1 MAKANKVQVTLI
13 KSTISC
19 TAAQKGTVQALGL
32 KKIGQSKTFAD
43 SATLQGQLK
52 VVSHLVKVENVLD

>member
-1 MAKANKVQVTLI
+1 MAKANKVQVTLV

-19 TAAQKGTVQALGL
+19 TATQKGTVAALGL
-32 KKIGQSKTFAD
+32 KKIGQSKTFVD

-52 VVSHLVKVENVLD
+52 VVSHLVKVENV

>member
-1 MAKANKVQVTLI
+1 MAKANKVQVTLV

-19 TAAQKGTVQALGL
+19 TSVQKGTVAALGL

-52 VVSHLVKVENVLD
+52 VVSHLVKVENV

>member
-1 MAKANKVQVTLI
+1 MKNVKVTLI

-19 TAAQKGTVQALGL
+19 SEAQKGTVAALGL
-32 KKIGQSKTFAD
+32 KKIGQSKVFVD

-52 VVSHLVKVENVLD
+52 VVAHLVKVENV

>member
-1 MAKANKVQVTLI
+1 MAKAHKVQVTLI

-52 VVSHLVKVENVLD
+52 VVSHLVKVENV

>member
-1 MAKANKVQVTLI
+1 MAKANKIQVTLI

-19 TAAQKGTVQALGL
+19 TEAQKGTVAALGL

-52 VVSHLVKVENVLD
+52 VVSHLVKVENV

>member
-1 MAKANKVQVTLI
+1 MAKETKVQVTLV

-19 TAAQKGTVQALGL
+19 TAAQKGTVAALGL
-32 KKIGQSKTFAD
+32 KKIGQSKVFVD

-52 VVSHLVKVENVLD
+52 VVSHLVKVENV

>member
-1 MAKANKVQVTLI
+1 MAKEVKVQVTLV

-19 TAAQKGTVQALGL
+19 TAVQKGTVAALGL
-32 KKIGQSKTFAD
+32 KKIGQSKVFVD

-52 VVSHLVKVENVLD
+52 VVSHLVKVENV

>member
-1 MAKANKVQVTLI
+1 MAKANKVKVTLV

-19 TAAQKGTVQALGL
+19 TAAQKGTVAALGL
-32 KKIGQSKTFAD
+32 KKIGQSNTFVD

-52 VVSHLVKVENVLD
+52 VVSHLVKVENV

>member
-1 MAKANKVQVTLI
+1 MAKANKVQVTLV

-19 TAAQKGTVQALGL
+19 TAAQKGTVEALGL

-43 SATLQGQLK
+43 SATLQGQLR
-52 VVSHLVKVENVLD
+52 VVSHLVKVENV

>member
-19 TAAQKGTVQALGL
+19 TAAQKVTVQALGL

-52 VVSHLVKVENVLD
+52 VVSHLVKVENV

>member
-1 MAKANKVQVTLI
+1 MAKANKVQVNLI
-13 KSTISC
+13 KSNISC
-19 TAAQKGTVQALGL
+19 TAAQKVTVQALGL

-52 VVSHLVKVENVLD
+52 VVSHLVKVENV

>member
-1 MAKANKVQVTLI
+1 MAKEMKVQVTLV

-19 TAAQKGTVQALGL
+19 TAAQKGTVAALGL
-32 KKIGQSKTFAD
+32 KKIGQSKVFVD

-52 VVSHLVKVENVLD
+52 VVSHLVKVDNV

>member
-1 MAKANKVQVTLI
+1 MAKANKVQVTLV

-52 VVSHLVKVENVLD
+52 VVSHLVKVENV

>member
-1 MAKANKVQVTLI
+1 MAKKDTKQIKITLV

-43 SATLQGQLK
+43 SATLQGQLR
-52 VVSHLVKVENVLD
+52 VVSHLVKVENV

>member
-52 VVSHLVKVENVLD
+52 VVSHLVKVENV

>member
-1 MAKANKVQVTLI
+1 MNVKVTLI

-19 TAAQKGTVQALGL
+19 SKAQKGTVAALGL
-32 KKIGQSKTFAD
+32 KKIGQSKVFVD

-52 VVSHLVKVENVLD
+52 VVAHLVKVENV

>member
-19 TAAQKGTVQALGL
+19 TAAQKGTVSALGL

-43 SATLQGQLK
+43 SATLQGQLR
-52 VVSHLVKVENVLD
+52 VVSHLVKVENV

>member
-1 MAKANKVQVTLI
+1 MAKANKVQVTLV

-43 SATLQGQLK
+43 SATLQGQLR
-52 VVSHLVKVENVLD
+52 VVSHLVKVENV

>member
-1 MAKANKVQVTLI
+1 MAKENKVQVTLI

-52 VVSHLVKVENVLD
+52 VVSHLVKVENV

>member
-1 MAKANKVQVTLI
+1 MNVKVTLL

-19 TAAQKGTVQALGL
+19 SKAQKGTVAALGL
-32 KKIGQSKTFAD
+32 KKIGQSKVFVD

-52 VVSHLVKVENVLD
+52 VVSHLVKVENV

>member
-43 SATLQGQLK
+43 SATLQGQLR
-52 VVSHLVKVENVLD
+52 VVSHLVKVENV